1 MDAHAYDSPV
11 DLIQLLST
19 HIILRGYLFIGCFLG
34 NLNDR
39 KELGYYVW
47 FYVLEQVSAAVTSS
61 FLFAEPLVT
70 VSFAV
75 MFVGEE
81 ISMSIL
87 AGGLLI
93 FIGVYLVTRI
103 EQ

>member
-1 MDAHAYDSPV
+1 
-11 DLIQLLST
+11 
-19 HIILRGYLFIGCFLG
+19 
-34 NLNDR
+34 
-39 KELGYYVW
+39 
-47 FYVLEQVSAAVTSS
+47 VSAAVTSS

-70 VSFAV
+70 VLFAV

-81 ISMSIL
+81 VSMSIL